1 MNMKENYNYLATWR
15 DLWRDVISM
24 NMKENYNFKG
34 ADGDYRPHF
43 LKADNNNSLKNK
55 NDTYGKGN

>member
-1 MNMKENYNYLATWR
+1 MDSRWDRYDIIILISNSVWFREFRYNGL
-15 DLWRDVISM
+15 L
-24 NMKENYNFKG
+24 KG
-34 ADGDYRPHF
+34 TDGDYRPHF

>member
-1 MNMKENYNYLATWR
+1 
-15 DLWRDVISM
+15 M